1 MANTPPNRSSQSQLL
16 DRCLC
21 QLGTCYSAGKKLIS
35 QVSGWLIIAV
45 ALMAL
50 LQMMAL
56 GRDDIASPLPLT
68 FWLVWGSI
76 LVLLWRRQHDV
87 EILIQQNLSGWNR
100 GLEIFLSTIYLTAL
114 SIREAFSPSD
124 VIGNLFPIMAVV
136 GLVTLTVGVKQ
147 WGNFRQELSLA
158 GVGSIPYAWLSNLR
172 EQMRVWDAQNMT
184 FWLHY
189 FGFKVVR
196 QGSTVALPGGAV
208 DVNWGCSSMSPIIT
222 MLALVLILLAL
233 FPVRRSKQI
242 FILSTSLILV
252 FAINGVRLILL
263 ALLVHWQNKTAFDY
277 WHGDVGAS
285 IFSNIIVV
293 VVGVW
298 CYWQLCYWQS
308 QVKPT
313 QANLQDSR
321 PQKLSPRDQK
331 GEKQ

>member
-1 MANTPPNRSSQSQLL
+1 
-16 DRCLC
+16 
-21 QLGTCYSAGKKLIS
+21 
-35 QVSGWLIIAV
+35 
-45 ALMAL
+45 
-50 LQMMAL
+50 
-56 GRDDIASPLPLT
+56 LPLT

-76 LVLLWRRQHDV
+76 LVLLWRRRHDV

-100 GLEIFLSTIYLTAL
+100 GLEIFLSTIYLAAL

-124 VIGNLFPIMAVV
+124 VIGNLFPIMAMV
-136 GLVTLTVGVKQ
+136 GLVTLTVGVRQ

-158 GVGSIPYAWLSNLR
+158 GVWSIPYAWLSNLR

-208 DVNWGCSSMSPIIT
+208 DVNWGCSSMPPIVT

-242 FILSTSLILV
+242 LILSTSLILV

-263 ALLVHWQNKTAFDY
+263 ALLVHWQNKPAFDY

-308 QVKPT
+308 QGKPP
-313 QANLQDSR
+313 QANPQGSR
-321 PQKLSPRDQK
+321 PQMPSSRH
-331 GEKQ
+331 KQGDKR